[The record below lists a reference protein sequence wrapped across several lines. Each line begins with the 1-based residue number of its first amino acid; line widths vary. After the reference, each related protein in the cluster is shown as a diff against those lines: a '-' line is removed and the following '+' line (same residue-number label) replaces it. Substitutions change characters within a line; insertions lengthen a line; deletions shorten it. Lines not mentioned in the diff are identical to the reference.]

1 MLKVCTSSPNFF
13 EVIIN
18 TSVIET
24 NSSDDTKDMWK
35 LSNLVKFGV

>member
-1 MLKVCTSSPNFF
+1 MLKVYTTLTPKFF

-24 NSSDDTKDMWK
+24 NSSDDTKDIWK
-35 LSNLVKFGV
+35 LSK